1 MRKTTEFH
9 IFCQTCSH
17 NILRNITSSIR
28 CRTIY
33 FRAVFSRKS
42 SAAMPCHTTIGIYN
56 NLASCYT
63 TIAVRTAY
71 DKTPCWIDEK
81 FCVLIYQ
88 FCWNNRFQYI
98 FFISSWI
105 CSCVTSGS
113 CCVDRTTAS
122 SRCGIPASSYSTVT

>member
-1 MRKTTEFH
+1 MSHPNCVRQLNFTF
-9 IFCQTCSH
+9 FCQTCSH

-33 FRAVFSRKS
+33 FRTVFSRKS

-63 TIAVRTAY
+63 TISVRTTD

-81 FCVLIYQ
+81 FCILIYQ

-98 FFISSWI
+98 FFYIFVDLLLCHIWI
-105 CSCVTSGS
+105 MLC
-113 CCVDRTTAS
+113 
-122 SRCGIPASSYSTVT
+122 